1 MDIPEMIVVKNV
13 RYRKPDAER
22 LGLVASV
29 EKAGSTKP
37 AAGASAKPK
46 KATSTK

>member
-1 MDIPEMIVVKNV
+1 MADVEMIVVKNV

-29 EKAGSTKP
+29 EKASSTKP
-37 AAGASAKPK
+37 KAAATTKPK
-46 KATSTK
+46 RAATTK

>member
-1 MDIPEMIVVKNV
+1 MSDVEMIVVKNV
-13 RYRKPDAER
+13 RYRRPDAER

-29 EKAGSTKP
+29 EKASSTKP
-37 AAGASAKPK
+37 ATSTSAKPK

>member
-1 MDIPEMIVVKNV
+1 MSDVEMIVVKNV

-29 EKAGSTKP
+29 GGQSSTKP
-37 AAGASAKPK
+37 KAAATTKPK
-46 KATSTK
+46 RAATTK